1 MSGAVTGPVAS
12 SRPCVNDDAAMR
24 AELHRILSSEEFRSS
39 QRRNRLLTYLVEKA
53 IAVEQVKE
61 YTIGVDV
68 FDKPEDYDPRLD
80 PAVRVEMGRVRAK
93 LADYYSGEGK
103 ANNVR
108 LQFPKRSYTP
118 ELVSVEEF
126 RQEPPGLSGY
136 EAEGA
141 EKTEEKAS
149 RGSRLVSL
157 PVLSMVALLCAA
169 GFVAWRVATR
179 LTLKAPSQA
188 ASSKSRPVDP
198 EVTELMLKARARRAE
213 GTRDAF
219 EQAVIYLNGAIR
231 RDPKYAD
238 AYADLAGAYAA
249 AAVNF
254 AGKPLDYAAKAKAAA
269 ATALQLDPSSS
280 QAYAA
285 LGLVDSTVFLN
296 WKLGESEIRRSILLN
311 PRNVVAHDHL
321 RTILLAQGRFEEAA
335 AEAKTAG
342 SLEPLSPINI
352 SLGLTYY
359 MARDYDQALAEFIKA
374 RDLHP
379 ELMIAHLFLG
389 LGWEGKGE
397 FKKAL
402 EEYRRCL
409 PQLPEAKLNI
419 AHVLAAMGKAS
430 EARAMLAA
438 IEHPESGEAPN
449 AFDVAC
455 VYAAL
460 GDRDKAFQWLEQS
473 YRDRSILTL
482 KINPMLDP
490 LRGDPRY
497 ADLLARAGL
506 NIGG

>member
-1 MSGAVTGPVAS
+1 MMTDAVSGQVAS
-12 SRPCVNDDAAMR
+12 SRSSVKDDAAMR
-24 AELHRILSSEEFRSS
+24 AELNRILSSEEFRNS
-39 QRRNRLLTYLVEKA
+39 QRRARLLTYLVEKA

-80 PAVRVEMGRVRAK
+80 PSVRVEMGRMRAK

-103 ANNVR
+103 ANSAR
-108 LQFPKRSYTP
+108 LQFPKRSYSP
-118 ELVSVEEF
+118 ELASVEEF
-126 RQEPPGLSGY
+126 HPEPSVLGAHEP
-136 EAEGA
+136 EGA
-141 EKTEEKAS
+141 EENEKIS
-149 RGSRLVSL
+149 RVFSL
-157 PVLSMVALLCAA
+157 AAVLSMVALLCAA
-169 GFVAWRVATR
+169 GFVAWRVATH
-179 LTLKAPSQA
+179 LSLKAPSQTV
-188 ASSKSRPVDP
+188 SSKSGPVDP
-198 EVTELMLKARARRAE
+198 EVANLMLKARARHAE

-219 EQAVIYLNGAIR
+219 EQTVIYLNEAIR

-254 AGKPLDYAAKAKAAA
+254 AGQPLDYAAKAKAAA
-269 ATALQLDPSSS
+269 AAALQLDPFSA
-280 QAYAA
+280 QAFAA

-296 WKLGESEIRRSILLN
+296 WKLGESETRQSIRLN
-311 PRNVVAHDHL
+311 PRNAVAHDHL

-335 AEAKTAG
+335 SEAKTAAV
-342 SLEPLSPINI
+342 LDPLAAVNI

-359 MARDYDQALAEFIKA
+359 MARDYDKALAEFIKA

-397 FKKAL
+397 FEKAL
-402 EEYRRCL
+402 QEYRRCV
-409 PQLPEAKLNI
+409 PQIPEAKVNS

-438 IEHPESGEAPN
+438 IEHSESGEAPN

-473 YRDRSILTL
+473 YRDRSILSL
-482 KINPMLDP
+482 KIHPMLDP
-490 LRGDPRY
+490 IRSDPRY
-497 ADLLARAGL
+497 ADLLARTGL

>member
-1 MSGAVTGPVAS
+1 MMSDAVSSPVAS
-12 SRPCVNDDAAMR
+12 SRSSVNDDAAMR
-24 AELHRILSSEEFRSS
+24 AELNRILSSEEFRTA
-39 QRRNRLLTYLVEKA
+39 QRRARLLTYLVEKA
-53 IAVEQVKE
+53 IAVEQIKE

-80 PAVRVEMGRVRAK
+80 PSVRVEMGRMRAK

-103 ANNVR
+103 ANSVR
-108 LQFPKRSYTP
+108 LQFPKRSYAP

-126 RQEPPGLSGY
+126 QQEPAALTANEP
-136 EAEGA
+136 EGA
-141 EKTEEKAS
+141 AEKSGAKTS
-149 RGSRLVSL
+149 RVSRLV
-157 PVLSMVALLCAA
+157 PVISMVALVCAA
-169 GFVAWRVATR
+169 GFVAWRVATHPP
-179 LTLKAPSQA
+179 LKAPSPG

-198 EVTELMLKARARRAE
+198 EVANLMLKAHARHAE

-219 EQAVIYLNGAIR
+219 EQTVIYLNEAIR

-249 AAVNF
+249 AALNF

-269 ATALQLDPSSS
+269 ATALQLDPSSA

-296 WKLGESEIRRSILLN
+296 WKLGESEIRQSILLN
-311 PRNVVAHDHL
+311 PRNPIAHDHL

-335 AEAKTAG
+335 SEAKTAAG
-342 SLEPLSPINI
+342 LEPLSPISI

-359 MARDYDQALAEFIKA
+359 MARDYDKALAEFIKA

-409 PQLPEAKLNI
+409 PKLPEAKVSI
-419 AHVLAAMGKAS
+419 AHALAAMGKAS
-430 EARAMLAA
+430 ETRAMLAA

-490 LRGDPRY
+490 LRSDPRY
-497 ADLLARAGL
+497 ADLLARSGL